1 MDIEI
6 LLVADCPNGKPAAE
20 RLRAALDSLGLSDTT
35 VTHRLVADQGEAE
48 ELGFT
53 GSPTILINGRD
64 PFAEA
69 GRTPGLACRVYPTP
83 EGLAGLPSLDQLR
96 QALGSAV

>member
-6 LLVADCPNGKPAAE
+6 LLVPDCPNEKPAAE
-20 RLRAALDSLGLSDTT
+20 SLRAALDSLGLSDTT
-35 VTHRLVADQGEAE
+35 VTHRLIADQTEAE

-64 PFAEA
+64 PFTEA
-69 GRTPGLACRVYPTP
+69 GRTPGLACRIYQTP

-96 QALGSAV
+96 QALSSAV